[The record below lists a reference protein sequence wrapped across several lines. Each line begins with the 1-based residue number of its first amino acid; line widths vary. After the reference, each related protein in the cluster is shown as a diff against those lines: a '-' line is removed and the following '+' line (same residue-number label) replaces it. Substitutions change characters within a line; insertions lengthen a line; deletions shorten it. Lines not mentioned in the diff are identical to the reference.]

1 MRFLR
6 SFRIIFGSNFV
17 YFFAFLHNFWEGFI
31 VILKHIST
39 QDGNSYVAIINGIS
53 HLLQG
58 DIFGEFVITD
68 KQLDGKEIPFCNPSK
83 IVALGLN
90 YHKHAEEFGSKP
102 AVEPIIFL
110 KPTTSIVANGEPIV
124 LPSCAEHVEFEGEI
138 AVVVKSTCK
147 CVSVADA
154 PKHILGYTI
163 ANDVTERVLQK
174 RDGQWTR
181 AKGFDTFCPLGGVLQ
196 TELDLSNT
204 LLTTCV
210 NGVEKQRG
218 NSGEM
223 INNVYQALSFVSGVM
238 TLNPGDVILTGTP
251 QGCAK
256 IVSGDVITITV
267 QNIGS
272 LTNPVK

>member
-1 MRFLR
+1 ML
-6 SFRIIFGSNFV
+6 
-17 YFFAFLHNFWEGFI
+17 
-31 VILKHIST
+31 LKHIST
-39 QDGNSYVAIINGIS
+39 PNGNYYVAIINGTS
-53 HLLQG
+53 RLVEG
-58 DIFGEFVITD
+58 DVFGNFDVTEY
-68 KQLDGKEIPFCNPSK
+68 QLDGKEIPFCNPSK

-110 KPTTSIVANGEPIV
+110 KPTSSIVANGEPIV

-138 AVVVKSTCK
+138 AVVVKSICK
-147 CVSVADA
+147 GVSVEEA
-154 PKHILGYTI
+154 PNYILGYTI
-163 ANDVTERVLQK
+163 ANDVTERILQK

-204 LLTTCV
+204 LLTTTV

-223 INNVYQALSFVSGVM
+223 ISNVYQALAFVSGVM
-238 TLNPGDVILTGTP
+238 TLNPGDIILTGTP
-251 QGCAK
+251 QGCSK
-256 IVSGDVITITV
+256 ISSGDMVTVTV

-272 LTNPVK
+272 LTNPVR

>member
-1 MRFLR
+1 M
-6 SFRIIFGSNFV
+6 
-17 YFFAFLHNFWEGFI
+17 
-31 VILKHIST
+31 ILKHIST
-39 QDGNSYVAIINGIS
+39 PNGNQYVAVINDIS
-53 HLLQG
+53 CLIEG
-58 DIFGEFVITD
+58 DIFGEFAITNQ
-68 KQLDGKEIPFCNPSK
+68 QLDGKEIPFCNPSK
-83 IVALGLN
+83 IVAFGLN

-124 LPSCAEHVEFEGEI
+124 LPKCAEHVEFEGEI
-138 AVVVKSTCK
+138 AIVIKSTCK
-147 CVSVADA
+147 DVSVEDA

-163 ANDVTERVLQK
+163 ANDVTERILQK
-174 RDGQWTR
+174 RDVQWTR

-218 NSGEM
+218 NSAEM
-223 INNVYQALSFVSGVM
+223 INNVYQALAFVSGVM
-238 TLNPGDVILTGTP
+238 TLYPGDVILTGTP
-251 QGCAK
+251 QGCSK
-256 IVSGDVITITV
+256 ITSGDVVTVMV

-272 LTNPVK
+272 LTNPVR

>member
-1 MRFLR
+1 ML
-6 SFRIIFGSNFV
+6 
-17 YFFAFLHNFWEGFI
+17 
-31 VILKHIST
+31 LKHIST
-39 QDGNSYVAIINGIS
+39 QNGNCYVAIINGESRLIE
-53 HLLQG
+53 G
-58 DIFGEFVITD
+58 DVFRNFVVTD
-68 KQLDGKEIPFCNPSK
+68 RQLDGKEIPFCNPSK

-124 LPSCAEHVEFEGEI
+124 LPKCAEHVEFEGEI
-138 AVVVKSTCK
+138 AVVIKSTCK
-147 CVSVADA
+147 GVSVADA
-154 PKHILGYTI
+154 PNHILGYTI
-163 ANDVTERVLQK
+163 ANDVTERILQK

-204 LLTTCV
+204 LLTTTV

-218 NSGEM
+218 NSAEM

-251 QGCAK
+251 QGCSK
-256 IVSGDVITITV
+256 IASGDVVTISV

-272 LTNPVK
+272 LTNLVK

>member
-1 MRFLR
+1 ML
-6 SFRIIFGSNFV
+6 I
-17 YFFAFLHNFWEGFI
+17 
-31 VILKHIST
+31 KHIST
-39 QDGNSYVAIINGIS
+39 QNGNCYVAVINGAS
-53 HLLQG
+53 YLVEG

-90 YHKHAEEFGSKP
+90 YRKHAEEFGSKP

-138 AVVVKSTCK
+138 AVVIKSTCK
-147 CVSVADA
+147 DVSVEDA

-163 ANDVTERVLQK
+163 ANDVTERILQK